1 MNRKNVA
8 GGRRSRRSLTWV
20 WIVATVAVI
29 FGLLY
34 WEQTA
39 ILYVLGTLG
48 VSGLLLVVAMSDLSG
63 AHRMASDLKPAVAD
77 DSAAIGSNSLRE
89 TSAAPKTTF
98 GARAGKKRRS
108 S

>member
-1 MNRKNVA
+1 MSRKNVT

-20 WIVATVAVI
+20 WIIATVAVI

-63 AHRMASDLKPAVAD
+63 AHRIAADLKPAVAD
-77 DSAAIGSNSLRE
+77 DSAALGSGIRE
-89 TSAAPKTTF
+89 ASAAPKTTF
-98 GARAGKKRRS
+98 GARPKKKRRS
-108 S
+108 